1 MDKQLEEIEKLT
13 EALLLHLDHV
23 TPEELS
29 DYVEERQRK
38 LDLIFDLADQDSIN
52 LLQRDKLIAITRYD
66 AQIIQRMEYYRQ
78 EASDWLQQ
86 RKQAKA
92 QRNAYEVSYSPNS
105 ILMDRRK

>member
-13 EALLLHLDHV
+13 EALLLHLDQV

>member
-1 MDKQLEEIEKLT
+1 MDKQLEELRILT
-13 EALLLHLDHV
+13 EALLLRLDQASA
-23 TPEELS
+23 EELS
-29 DYVEERQRK
+29 EFVEKRQQV
-38 LDLIFDLADQDSIN
+38 LDQILESAKQDLMNS
-52 LLQRDKLIAITRYD
+52 LQKDKLLAITRYD